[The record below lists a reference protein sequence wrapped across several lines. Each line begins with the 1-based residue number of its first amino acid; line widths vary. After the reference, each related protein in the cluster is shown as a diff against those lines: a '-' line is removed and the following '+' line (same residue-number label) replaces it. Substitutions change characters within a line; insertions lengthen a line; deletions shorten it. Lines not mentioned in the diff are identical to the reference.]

1 MHVQA
6 RRFVDVSGRGKA
18 VVRPSCAAAFCALA
32 LAFAAGT
39 AFAQAWPSRALK
51 IIVPFPPGGG
61 TDLVARSV
69 AARLGEALGQPV
81 VAENRPGAG
90 GTIGTDAVAKAAP
103 DGYTIGIATSSTHPA
118 AVVLQKG
125 VPYDP
130 LKNFAPI
137 TMVAS
142 TSYVLVASPA
152 LPAANLA
159 ELIAFA
165 KANPGK
171 LNFANVGT
179 STLGYLLSLQL
190 KALTGTQLLDVSYK
204 GSSQIY
210 PDLMSNQ
217 VSVFLDNPGAS
228 TPLVN
233 AGRLKAFGVTTP
245 TPSMPGVPLFKDVGA
260 AVGLSGFDSVF
271 WYGLVAPAGTPRAVI
286 DRIQDETR
294 KYVQSADGRKEFA
307 ARSLEPVGDTPEQF
321 AAAMQKDVERFTA
334 LAKQLNVQPQ

>member
-1 MHVQA
+1 MNGETVTYHTAIRKVI
-6 RRFVDVSGRGKA
+6 
-18 VVRPSCAAAFCALA
+18 RPPLAAALCALGLA
-32 LAFAAGT
+32 LAAST
-39 AFAQAWPSRALK
+39 VLAQAWPSRALK

-90 GTIGTDAVAKAAP
+90 GTIGSDAVAKAAP

-118 AVVLQKG
+118 SVALQKG

-130 LKNFAPI
+130 LKGFAPI

-152 LPAANLA
+152 LPAANLT
-159 ELIAFA
+159 ELIAYA

-179 STLGYLLSLQL
+179 STLGYLLSLHL
-190 KALTGTQLLDVSYK
+190 KALTGTQMLDVSYK

-233 AGRLKAFGVTTP
+233 SGRLKAYGVTTP
-245 TPSMPGVPLFKDVGA
+245 TPSMPGVPLFADAGVS
-260 AVGLSGFDSVF
+260 VGLASFDSSF
-271 WYGLVAPAGTPRAVI
+271 WYGLVAPAGTPRAIVE
-286 DRIQDETR
+286 RIQSETK
-294 KYVQSADGRKEFA
+294 KYVQSSEGRKEFA

-321 AAAMQKDVERFTA
+321 AAAIQKDVERFTA
-334 LAKQLNVQPQ
+334 LVKQLNIQPQ

>member
-1 MHVQA
+1 MN
-6 RRFVDVSGRGKA
+6 
-18 VVRPSCAAAFCALA
+18 RPPRLIALLCALSLA
-32 LAFAAGT
+32 LAAGS
-39 AFAQAWPSRALK
+39 ALAQAWPSHPLK

-69 AARLGEALGQPV
+69 AAHLGDALGQPV
-81 VAENRPGAG
+81 IAENRPGAG
-90 GTIGTDAVAKAAP
+90 GTIGSDAVAKAAP

-118 AVVLQKG
+118 SVALQKG

-130 LKNFAPI
+130 LKSFAPI

-159 ELIAFA
+159 ELIAYA

-190 KALTGTQLLDVSYK
+190 KALTGTQMLDVSYK

-233 AGRLKAFGVTTP
+233 SGRLKAYGVTTP
-245 TPSMPGVPLFKDVGA
+245 TPSMPGVPLFTEVGKS
-260 AVGLSGFDSVF
+260 VGLGSFDSSF
-271 WYGLVAPAGTPRAVI
+271 WYGLVAPAGTPKAIV
-286 DRIQDETR
+286 DRIQAETR
-294 KYVQSADGRKEFA
+294 KYVQSAEGRKEFA
-307 ARSLEPVGDTPEQF
+307 TRSLEPVGDTPEQF
-321 AAAMQKDVERFTA
+321 SAAIQKDVERFTA
-334 LAKQLNVQPQ
+334 LVKQLNIQPQ

>member
-1 MHVQA
+1 MIRLPRA
-6 RRFVDVSGRGKA
+6 GA
-18 VVRPSCAAAFCALA
+18 LCALV
-32 LAFAAGT
+32 LACAAGT
-39 AFAQAWPSRALK
+39 VLAQPWPSRALK
-51 IIVPFPPGGG
+51 IIVPFPAGGG

-81 VAENRPGAG
+81 LAENRPGAG
-90 GTIGTDAVAKAAP
+90 GTIGSDAVAKSTA

-130 LKNFAPI
+130 LKSFAPI

-142 TSYVLVASPA
+142 TSYVLVGSPA
-152 LPAANLA
+152 LPASNIA
-159 ELIAFA
+159 ELIAYA
-165 KANPGK
+165 KANPAK

-190 KALTGTQLLDVSYK
+190 KALTGTEMLDVSYK

-228 TPLVN
+228 TPLVA

-245 TPSMPGVPLFKDVGA
+245 TPSMPGVPLFAETGA
-260 AVGLSGFDSVF
+260 TVGLGGFDADF
-271 WYGLVAPAGTPRAVI
+271 WYGLVAPAGTPRAIVE
-286 DRIQDETR
+286 RIQSETA
-294 KYVQSADGRKEFA
+294 KFVQGAEGRKEFA
-307 ARSLEPVGDTPEQF
+307 ARSLVPVGDTPEQF
-321 AAAMQKDVERFTA
+321 AAAIQRDVARFSA
-334 LAKQLNVQPQ
+334 LAKRLNIQPQ